1 MYICRERFVDNAP
14 KAEAGTV
21 GTLPVRR
28 VYITK
33 FYKFY
38 NMSVRK
44 KISVAFVILGLILLL
59 SSVIAIFEFVT
70 MKRTVAQFVTDDVES
85 INDSRLLLEITDD
98 YNFRLMEKIG
108 DTTLSEAPALF
119 EIGSDNRFKSYMSRI
134 YGRVA
139 TEEERAMADS
149 VRYAYIAY
157 AHIIGEVP
165 KVWKCDYSE
174 RREWFFSK
182 LYPVYNQLRSY
193 IGKLNALS
201 QNALKVSSDGLNAAF
216 YRSIMPCVVA
226 VGIEILLLFLFNY
239 YVTYYFLTPL
249 ELISKGIRIYRETG
263 KAYDVNVESN
273 DEMQTLNE
281 NVKEVIRK
289 NKQLLKNNLQ

>member
-1 MYICRERFVDNAP
+1 MILA
-14 KAEAGTV
+14 
-21 GTLPVRR
+21 
-28 VYITK
+28 
-33 FYKFY
+33 
-38 NMSVRK
+38 MSVKR

-70 MKRTVAQFVTDDVES
+70 MRRTVAQFVTEDVES
-85 INDSRLLLEITDD
+85 INNSRMLLEITDD

-108 DTTLSEAPALF
+108 DTTLSETPVLF
-119 EIGSDNRFKSYMSRI
+119 EIGSDNRFKSYMGRI
-134 YGRVA
+134 YERFTTA
-139 TEEERAMADS
+139 EERAMADS

-157 AHIIGEVP
+157 AHIVGEVP
-165 KVWKCDYSE
+165 EVWKRNYSE
-174 RREWFFSK
+174 RREWFFNK

-226 VGIEILLLFLFNY
+226 VGIELVLLFLFNY
-239 YVTYYFLTPL
+239 YVTYYFLNPL
-249 ELISKGIRIYRETG
+249 ELITRGIRRYRETG
-263 KAYDVNVESN
+263 KAYDVSIESN
-273 DEMQTLNE
+273 DEMQNLNE